1 MELESTQPFELIETM
16 LHSHRI
22 VYLDQHLKRLQRSA
36 DYFEISLA
44 FKLLHESL
52 LEVEKTLRTAGRHK
66 VRVTVRKNGDF
77 RIALS
82 PLTRKTPPFR
92 SVCISPHRVDPDNI
106 YYYHKTTRRTLYNSE
121 YDRVAANG
129 YYEVLFLNE
138 EGYIAEGSRSNV
150 FVRIDG
156 RYYTPPL
163 SSGLLPG
170 VYRQLI
176 LNQCPGIQEKLLTLE
191 DVRQSERLYVC
202 NAVSGL
208 QRIHQIDFNA

>member
-1 MELESTQPFELIETM
+1 MELESTPPFELIETM

-36 DYFEISLA
+36 DYFEIPLPSR
-44 FKLLHESL
+44 LLHESL
-52 LEVEKTLRTAGRHK
+52 RDVEKALSMPGRHK
-66 VRVTVRKNGDF
+66 VRVTVRKNGNF

-82 PLTRKTPPFR
+82 PLTQKTPPFR
-92 SVCISPHRVDPDNI
+92 SICISPHRVDPGNI
-106 YYYHKTTRRTLYNSE
+106 YFYHKTTRRTLYNSE
-121 YDRVAANG
+121 YDRVAAAG
-129 YYEVLFLNE
+129 YYEVLFLNQ
-138 EGYIAEGSRSNV
+138 EGFVAEGSRTNV

-156 RYYTPPL
+156 RYFTPPL

-176 LNQCPGIQEKLLTLE
+176 LNQCTAIQEKLLTLE
-191 DVRQSERLYVC
+191 DLRQSERLYVC

-208 QRIHQIDFNA
+208 QRIHQIDFND

>member
-1 MELESTQPFELIETM
+1 MELESTPPFELIETM

-36 DYFEISLA
+36 DYFDIPLP
-44 FKLLHESL
+44 FRLLNESIR
-52 LEVEKTLRTAGRHK
+52 EVEKSLRTSGRHK
-66 VRVTVRKNGDF
+66 VRVTLRKDGDF

-82 PLTRKTPPFR
+82 PLAQKTPSFR

-106 YYYHKTTRRTLYNSE
+106 YYYHKTTRRILYNEE

-138 EGYIAEGSRSNV
+138 EGYLAEGARTNL
-150 FVRIDG
+150 FVRIEG

-176 LNQCPGIQEKLLTLE
+176 LNQCAAIEEKMLTLE
-191 DVRQSERLYVC
+191 DLRQSERLYVC

-208 QRIHQIDFNA
+208 QRIHQIDFNS